1 MKCVL
6 HCLLNPD
13 TNFKSL
19 FSFYFKTRFKLNI
32 ICSQSSSQC
41 THHSSHSHQFLC
53 KHVSCI
59 KPHILDKNTCRIFHS
74 RHTHQELRTTLRVS
88 VQLLVQ
94 GNQVQVDVVQ
104 LGLQALVL
112 MVVALKLSFVA
123 QTRLFIH
130 NGRKHTL
137 DGKKKKGKVIK

>member
-1 MKCVL
+1 MCVAL
-6 HCLLNPD
+6 SI
-13 TNFKSL
+13 KSL
-19 FSFYFKTRFKLNI
+19 HQIALFFLLQDKIQIKHNCVIKVHPNVHIILN
-32 ICSQSSSQC
+32 
-41 THHSSHSHQFLC
+41 THQFLC

-59 KPHILDKNTCRIFHS
+59 KPHILDKNTCCIFHS

-94 GNQVQVDVVQ
+94 GNQAQVDVVQ

-112 MVVALKLSFVA
+112 LVVTLKISFVA

-130 NGRKHTL
+130 NGGKHTL
-137 DGKKKKGKVIK
+137 DGGKKGKVIK